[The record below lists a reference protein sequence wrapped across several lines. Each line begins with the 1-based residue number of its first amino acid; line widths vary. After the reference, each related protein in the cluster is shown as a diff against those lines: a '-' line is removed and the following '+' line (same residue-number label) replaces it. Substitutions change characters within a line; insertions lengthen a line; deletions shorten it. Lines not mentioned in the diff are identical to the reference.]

1 MSTRADTITQLQKT
15 PDIFSDFLTD
25 FTPHPITKDLA
36 RTKNDIAIKK
46 SVRNIVLTMLGE
58 RLFQPSIGGNIRK
71 VLFEPNDELMS
82 EEIKFQ
88 ITNALQKSEPRVSLA
103 QIVVNR
109 DESND
114 TVNIGVYFMIL
125 NSQVVQ
131 SVDLILRRIR

>member
-1 MSTRADTITQLQKT
+1 MSTRADTITQLQKI
-15 PDIFSDFLTD
+15 PDLFSDFLTD

-36 RTKNDIAIKK
+36 RTKNDIAIKR

-58 RLFQPSIGGNIRK
+58 RMFQPTVGSNIRK

-88 ITNALQKSEPRVSLA
+88 ITNSLQKSEPRINVM
-103 QIVVNR
+103 QITVNR
-109 DESND
+109 NDQTD
-114 TVNIGVYFMIL
+114 TVNVGVYFMIL

>member
-1 MSTRADTITQLQKT
+1 MSTRADTITQLQKI
-15 PDIFSDFLTD
+15 PDLFSDFLSD

-46 SVRNIVLTMLGE
+46 SVRNIVLTMIGE
-58 RLFQPSIGGNIRK
+58 RMFQPSIGGNIRK

-88 ITNALQKSEPRVSLA
+88 ITNALQKSEPRVNVL
-103 QIVVNR
+103 QTIVNR
-109 DESND
+109 DEQND
-114 TVNIGVYFMIL
+114 TVNVGVYFMIL

>member
-1 MSTRADTITQLQKT
+1 MSTRADTITQLQKI
-15 PDIFSDFLTD
+15 PDLFSDFLSD

-46 SVRNIVLTMLGE
+46 SVRNIVLTMVGE
-58 RLFQPSIGGNIRK
+58 RMFQPSIGGNIRK

-88 ITNALQKSEPRVSLA
+88 ITNALQKSEPRVNVL
-103 QIVVNR
+103 QTIVNR
-109 DESND
+109 DEQND
-114 TVNIGVYFMIL
+114 TVNVGVYFMIL

>member
-1 MSTRADTITQLQKT
+1 MSTRADTITQLQKI
-15 PDIFSDFLTD
+15 PDLFSDFLTD

-36 RTKNDIAIKK
+36 RTKNDIAIKR

-58 RLFQPSIGGNIRK
+58 RMFQPTVGSNIRK

-88 ITNALQKSEPRVSLA
+88 ITNSLQKSELRINVM
-103 QIVVNR
+103 QITVNR
-109 DESND
+109 NDQTD
-114 TVNIGVYFMIL
+114 TVNVGVYFMIL

>member
-1 MSTRADTITQLQKT
+1 MSTRADTITQLQKI
-15 PDIFSDFLTD
+15 PDLFSDFLSD

-88 ITNALQKSEPRVSLA
+88 ITNALQKSEPRVNVL
-103 QIVVNR
+103 QTIVNR
-109 DESND
+109 DEQND
-114 TVNIGVYFMIL
+114 TVNVGVYFMIL